1 MNFRPRRSR
10 LSREQW
16 TVYRERFQLDS
27 DAVQPTTE
35 HTSSLK
41 EPMNAL
47 LASLGLRTDSIQ
59 QQLMNQWSDIAGNP
73 LCRHIRPGP
82 LQNTSLTVYVTNS
95 VMLTELRLRQG
106 PALLKNIQSAVG
118 ADAVK
123 KLFFQIDPDT
133 RSMQAK

>member
-10 LSREQW
+10 FSREQW
-16 TVYRERFQLDS
+16 AVYRERFQLDG

-35 HTSSLK
+35 HTTSLK
-41 EPMNAL
+41 EPMHDL

-59 QQLMNQWSDIAGNP
+59 QQLMNQWEAIAGHP

-82 LQNTSLTVYVTNS
+82 LQSTSLTVYVTNS

-106 PALLKNIQSAVG
+106 PALLKNIQAAVG

-133 RSMQAK
+133 RLMVKK

>member
-10 LSREQW
+10 FNREQW
-16 TVYRERFQLDS
+16 AVYRERFQLDN

-35 HTSSLK
+35 HTTSLK
-41 EPMNAL
+41 EPMNDL

-59 QQLMNQWSDIAGNP
+59 QQLMNQWSAIAGNP

-95 VMLTELRLRQG
+95 VMLTELRMRQG
-106 PALLKNIQSAVG
+106 QALLKNIQTAIG
-118 ADAVK
+118 ANAVK

-133 RSMQAK
+133 RSMKSK

>member
-1 MNFRPRRSR
+1 MN
-10 LSREQW
+10 
-16 TVYRERFQLDS
+16 D
-27 DAVQPTTE
+27 
-35 HTSSLK
+35 
-41 EPMNAL
+41 L

-59 QQLMNQWSDIAGNP
+59 QQLMNLWSEIAGNP

-106 PALLKNIQSAVG
+106 PALLKNIQAAVG

-133 RSMQAK
+133 RAMKSK